1 LNILWLNHR
10 DPKHPNAGGAERTI
24 YEVAK
29 RLVEQGN
36 EVTLYCPKWKG
47 SSSQEMLDGIRIVRK
62 GNNFSTHIIL
72 PVFLLRNKFDIVV
85 NDLAHGIPWISS
97 VLLEERNLVF
107 FRHLHARSLPGQVNF
122 ILAKVIISME
132 KAYRLIYKNIKVV
145 TESST
150 SEEDLL
156 NLGFLQE
163 NIVKIPP
170 GVDLITFSPGEKTKN
185 VPNFDIIKN

>member
-1 LNILWLNHR
+1 
-10 DPKHPNAGGAERTI
+10 
-24 YEVAK
+24 
-29 RLVEQGN
+29 
-36 EVTLYCPKWKG
+36 
-47 SSSQEMLDGIRIVRK
+47 
-62 GNNFSTHIIL
+62 
-72 PVFLLRNKFDIVV
+72 
-85 NDLAHGIPWISS
+85 
-97 VLLEERNLVF
+97 
-107 FRHLHARSLPGQVNF
+107 
-122 ILAKVIISME
+122 ME

>member
-1 LNILWLNHR
+1 LNHR

>member
-1 LNILWLNHR
+1 MNILWLNHR